1 MLKLCAREQKRT
13 GAAFLT
19 TARELWNAELL
30 RNEPSITSIT
40 DRITKFKRDCDNM
53 SFLQA
58 LANVKEFKQFGR
70 TPLASVAD
78 MREWLPRHSMTDY
91 AVLKQRLRE
100 LKNERGTA
108 GKLSKNT
115 ISLYQHKIRD
125 IQNRAVPAK
134 ERQAV
139 VPKKSRLRE
148 TAAAKLRARSDQ
160 DKETRVV
167 PANGGQ
173 CGPQPMCPVCWE
185 TPTDPVRLQCDHELC
200 KACMRRW
207 AQGGGKGPG
216 LGAGAKCPVCRKVSN
231 RRRLWEDP
239 DDRRPKRRHTNAASA
254 APGGSRATSVHAPVA
269 MQG

>member
-1 MLKLCAREQKRT
+1 MGDSGGLLGGGLLGAVDMFKLCAREQKRT

-108 GKLSKNT
+108 GKLSNNT

-134 ERQAV
+134 RQPV
-139 VPKKSRLRE
+139 VPKKSRRMKGTQGLHLPL
-148 TAAAKLRARSDQ
+148 KVIYYDWMVIGVK
-160 DKETRVV
+160 DKEYR
-167 PANGGQ
+167 
-173 CGPQPMCPVCWE
+173 
-185 TPTDPVRLQCDHELC
+185 
-200 KACMRRW
+200 
-207 AQGGGKGPG
+207 
-216 LGAGAKCPVCRKVSN
+216 
-231 RRRLWEDP
+231 
-239 DDRRPKRRHTNAASA
+239 
-254 APGGSRATSVHAPVA
+254 
-269 MQG
+269 

>member
-1 MLKLCAREQKRT
+1 MAKGRSGSRATFIAGNFVGGGQTQREREEEDRVHGGDSHREHADAVMGDSDGLLGAMDMLKLCAREHKRT

-108 GKLSKNT
+108 GKLSQNT

-139 VPKKSRLRE
+139 VPKKSRRMKGTQGLHLVL
-148 TAAAKLRARSDQ
+148 KGIYYDWMVIGFK
-160 DKETRVV
+160 DKEYR
-167 PANGGQ
+167 
-173 CGPQPMCPVCWE
+173 
-185 TPTDPVRLQCDHELC
+185 
-200 KACMRRW
+200 
-207 AQGGGKGPG
+207 
-216 LGAGAKCPVCRKVSN
+216 
-231 RRRLWEDP
+231 
-239 DDRRPKRRHTNAASA
+239 
-254 APGGSRATSVHAPVA
+254 
-269 MQG
+269 